1 MNTKQYAKIA
11 AVAIGAMLIL
21 NAVTILTRI
30 LTDPRTTL
38 DWSDWAFAMVPLLLA
53 ILLATLIYRYTRS
66 LDFDDSVP
74 SSINLLEAG
83 IKLLGAYWIVSAIP
97 HSILA
102 IYLIVRRSMS
112 ASGSFGSA
120 EIINPLVYGL
130 VYGLAGY
137 FFVRRTGTIKKLVGA
152 SDGA

>member
-11 AVAIGAMLIL
+11 AIAIGAMLIL
-21 NAVTILTRI
+21 NAVTVLTRI
-30 LTDPRTTL
+30 LTDPRATPDRL
-38 DWSDWAFAMVPLLLA
+38 DWIFAMAPMLLA
-53 ILLATLIYRYTRS
+53 ILLATLIYRYSCS

-74 SSINLLEAG
+74 SGIDLLEAG

-97 HSILA
+97 HGILA
-102 IYLIVRRSMS
+102 IYLIIQWSMS
-112 ASGSFGSA
+112 ASRSFGSA
-120 EIINPLVYGL
+120 EIIHPLVYGL

-137 FFVRRTGTIKKLVGA
+137 SFTRRTGTIKKLVGA